1 MTQSRVPDGVHL
13 VGSIGLDTVDEVFS
27 TVGKLLG
34 RYLRRIPDGE
44 VGGRRLWISWQYPLL
59 RAHPLLRPDPS
70 GAVRPTNRFPLLTLA
85 EDADPAAIRFG
96 ELGYAREA
104 RASYLDFA
112 AARERG
118 DLPAGI
124 RFQVCLPTPYAVV
137 SSVVVR
143 DALPA
148 VEAAYERAM
157 IAEVAALCR
166 HVPHRDLCIQWD
178 VCNEMVIW
186 DGQQTD
192 AVPVPHEP
200 RPALLA
206 RLARLCAV
214 VPADVELGLHLCYG
228 DFGARH
234 FVEPKDA
241 SAMVDFANALV
252 EASAHPIAY
261 IHMPVPIDRSDDAFH
276 RPLRDLRLPPET
288 ELYLGVVHAKDG
300 VEGTRARIDAARRYV
315 PSFGIATECGMA
327 RARTEATVRSL
338 LSIHAEVCGGEGER
352 SSAI

>member
-1 MTQSRVPDGVHL
+1 MTQSPPPHAVHL

-34 RYLRRIPDGE
+34 RYLRRVPDGE

-59 RAHPLLRPDPS
+59 RANPLLRPDPS

-85 EDADPAAIRFG
+85 EGADPAAIRFG

-104 RASYLDFA
+104 RASYLDFL
-112 AARERG
+112 AARGRG
-118 DLPAGI
+118 DLPAGL
-124 RFQVCLPTPYAVV
+124 RFQVCLPTPFAVV
-137 SSVVVR
+137 SSVVLR
-143 DALPA
+143 DALA

-157 IAEVAALCR
+157 LAEVAALCR
-166 HVPHRDLCIQWD
+166 HVPHQDLCIQWD
-178 VCNEMVIW
+178 LCNEMVIW

-192 AVPVPHEP
+192 AVPFPEEP

-206 RLARLCAV
+206 RVARLCAA

-241 SAMVDFANALV
+241 SAMVEFANALV
-252 EASAHPIAY
+252 EASVHPLAY
-261 IHMPVPIDRSDDAFH
+261 VHMPVPIDRTDDAFH
-276 RPLRDLRLPPET
+276 RPLGALRLPAET

-300 VEGTRARIDAARRYV
+300 VQGTRARIDAARRYV
-315 PSFGIATECGMA
+315 PCFGIATECGMA

-352 SSAI
+352 